1 MWVGSVSLTEKVPIR
16 LKKYFIKGVIMTL
29 EAKENSMLGRLILLM
44 CVLTAAVAFAAGENP
59 FEFIKAAFFD
69 ILQKYVAWVILGV
82 MWMTFILGIIFG
94 GLPWMPT
101 VITGICATAGV
112 FFFPSFLKPI
122 SDWASSYRPTT
133 SVGQ

>member
-1 MWVGSVSLTEKVPIR
+1 MELSTANGNQFMMR
-16 LKKYFIKGVIMTL
+16 LVF
-29 EAKENSMLGRLILLM
+29 LM
-44 CVLTAAVAFAAGENP
+44 CVLTAALAFAAGENP

-69 ILQKYVAWVILGV
+69 ILQKYVAWLILGI
-82 MWMTFILGIIFG
+82 MWITFILGIIFG

-101 VITGICATAGV
+101 VITGVCATAGI

-122 SDWASSYRPTT
+122 SDWAGTYRPTT